1 MHQDKH
7 ETPYVLKQQIPIVS
21 FSVGDEADFAMS
33 SDLNEDKEQVVRL
46 RSGDALV
53 FGGTSRMMFHGIS
66 KFHRKTAPNWLN
78 MRSGRLNL
86 TFRQYE
92 R

>member
-1 MHQDKH
+1 MGLHQDKH

-21 FSVGDEADFAMS
+21 FSIGDKADFVIS
-33 SDLNEDKEQVVRL
+33 SDKNDRQAIQLC
-46 RSGDALV
+46 SGDAIV
-53 FGGTSRMMFHGIS
+53 FGGVSRMIYHGIS
-66 KFHRKTAPNWLN
+66 KVYRRTAPTWLY

-92 R
+92 K